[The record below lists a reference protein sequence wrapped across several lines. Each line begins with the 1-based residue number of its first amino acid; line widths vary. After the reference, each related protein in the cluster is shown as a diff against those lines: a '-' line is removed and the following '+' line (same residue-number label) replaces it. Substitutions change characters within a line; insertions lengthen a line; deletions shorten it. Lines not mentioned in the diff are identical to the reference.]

1 VTASPTPPSTAE
13 ASGHVLVVDDNRLNR
28 FKLQHDLEQQG
39 FTVGQAEDGRQAL
52 DALRAERY
60 DVVLLDILMPVM
72 DGYETLAEM
81 KRDAAL
87 RDVPVIVISAL
98 DEIDSAVRCIE
109 MGAEDYLAKP
119 FNPTL
124 LRARLRASLKEK
136 KLRDLERAYL
146 QQEMVLRQQDKLA
159 TLGRL
164 SAGMAHEL
172 NNPAAAAQ
180 RGAGQLRDA
189 LATLQEALM
198 AAGAAGGSG
207 LSESQAILLHE
218 LQATAAER
226 ATEPAELGMLERSD
240 RESALQ
246 TWLQS
251 HGVAKPWEVA
261 PSLVDAGFT
270 TADLE
275 RITAAFS
282 PPQLGLVLTWLG
294 ATASA
299 LALVTQ
305 IGHGAGRIA
314 ELVQALKSYSYM
326 DQAPVQAV
334 DVHQGLDSTLVMLRS
349 KLKQLE
355 VRREYAPDLPPI
367 QAYGGELNQV
377 WTNILDNAA
386 DVLTKA
392 EGMNGKGVITI
403 RTRQDDGHVIVEI
416 EDNGP
421 GIPEELQDRLFE
433 PFFTT
438 KPPGQGL
445 GLGLNISHTIVCQ
458 RHKGELTVTS
468 RPGRTLF
475 TATLPISPAL
485 DERST

>member
-1 VTASPTPPSTAE
+1 M
-13 ASGHVLVVDDNRLNR
+13 DDNRLNR

-39 FTVGQAEDGRQAL
+39 FAVGQAEDGRQAL

-72 DGYETLAEM
+72 NGYETLAEM

-98 DEIDSAVRCIE
+98 DEIDSVVRCIE

-180 RGAGQLRDA
+180 RGAGQLRAA
-189 LATLQEALM
+189 LAILQESLI
-198 AAGAAGGSG
+198 AAGAAGGGG
-207 LSESQAILLHE
+207 LSDSQTTLLHE
-218 LQATAAER
+218 LQAIASER
-226 ATEPAELGMLERSD
+226 AAQPVTLGMLERSD

-246 TWLQS
+246 SWLQS
-251 HGVAKPWEVA
+251 HGVARPWEVA
-261 PSLVDAGFT
+261 PSLVDAGFAP
-270 TADLE
+270 ADLE
-275 RITAAFS
+275 RIVTAFDA
-282 PPQLGLVLTWLG
+282 PQRGPVLTWLG
-294 ATASA
+294 AAA
-299 LALVTQ
+299 AAHGLAAQ

-326 DQAPVQAV
+326 DQAPVQAI

-355 VRREYAPDLPPI
+355 VRREYASDLPPI

-386 DVLTKA
+386 DVLAKM
-392 EGMNGKGVITI
+392 EGLDGKGVITI
-403 RTRQDDGHVIVEI
+403 RTRRDGDHVVVEI

-421 GIPEELQDRLFE
+421 GIPEALQHRLFE

-468 RPGRTLF
+468 RPGQTIF
-475 TATLPISPAL
+475 TATLPISATL
-485 DERST
+485 A

>member
-1 VTASPTPPSTAE
+1 
-13 ASGHVLVVDDNRLNR
+13 VVDDNRLNR

-39 FTVGQAEDGRQAL
+39 FVVGQAEDGRQAL

-81 KRDAAL
+81 KRDATL

-124 LRARLRASLKEK
+124 LRARMRASLKEK
-136 KLRDLERAYL
+136 KLRDLERAYM
-146 QQEMVLRQQDKLA
+146 QQEVVLRQQDKLA

-189 LATLQEALM
+189 LSTLQESLM
-198 AAGAAGGSG
+198 AAGAAGGTG
-207 LSESQAILLHE
+207 LSESQTALLHE
-218 LQATAAER
+218 LQTAAAER
-226 ATEPAELGMLERSD
+226 AGTPSELGMLERSD

-246 TWLQS
+246 AWLQT
-251 HGVAKPWEVA
+251 HGVARPWEVA
-261 PSLVDAGFT
+261 PSLVDASFT
-270 TADLE
+270 PSDLG
-275 RITAAFS
+275 RVATAFS
-282 PPQLGLVLTWLG
+282 PPQIGPVLTWLG

-326 DQAPVQAV
+326 DQAPVQSI

-355 VRREYAPDLPPI
+355 VRREYASDLPPI

-377 WTNILDNAA
+377 WTNLLDNAA
-386 DVLTKA
+386 DILTKQA
-392 EGMNGKGVITI
+392 GANGADGKGIITI
-403 RTRQDDGHVIVEI
+403 RTRQADDHVVVEI

-421 GIPEELQDRLFE
+421 GIPDDLQDRLFE

-475 TATLPISPAL
+475 TATLPIASVL
-485 DERST
+485 T

>member
-1 VTASPTPPSTAE
+1 LTTSTTPATAE
-13 ASGHVLVVDDNRLNR
+13 ASGRVLVVDDNRLNR

-39 FTVGQAEDGRQAL
+39 FTVGQAENGLQAL
-52 DALRAERY
+52 EALRAEPY
-60 DVVLLDILMPVM
+60 DVVLLDILMPEM
-72 DGYETLAEM
+72 NGYETLAEM
-81 KRDAAL
+81 KRDSAL
-87 RDVPVIVISAL
+87 RDIPVIVISAL
-98 DEIDSAVRCIE
+98 DEIDSAVRCID

-124 LRARLRASLKEK
+124 LRARMRASLKEK

-146 QQEMVLRQQDKLA
+146 RQEMVLRQQDKLA

-189 LATLQEALM
+189 LATLQDALM
-198 AAGAAGGSG
+198 AAGAGG
-207 LSESQAILLHE
+207 LSDEQLNLLKE
-218 LQATAAER
+218 LQAMAAQR
-226 ATEPAELGMLERSD
+226 AAEPAELGVLERSD
-240 RESALQ
+240 RELALQ
-246 TWLQS
+246 AWLQS
-251 HGVAKPWEVA
+251 HGVARPWEVA
-261 PSLVDAGFT
+261 PSLVDAGFVP
-270 TADLE
+270 ADLE
-275 RITAAFS
+275 RVVAAFS
-282 PPQLGLVLTWLG
+282 PPQLGPVLTWLG
-294 ATASA
+294 ATAAA
-299 LALVTQ
+299 LALVAQ

-386 DVLTKA
+386 DVLSKST
-392 EGMNGKGVITI
+392 GMDGKGVITI
-403 RTRQDDGHVIVEI
+403 RTRRDDGHVVVEI

-421 GIPEELQDRLFE
+421 GIPEGLQDRLFE

-468 RPGRTLF
+468 RPGQTVF
-475 TATLPISPAL
+475 TATLPISDTLA
-485 DERST
+485 